1 MHAIELMARLDA
13 WHLSLKQWCTKQD
26 KNVFLYATC
35 FCLLVCKMSVQT
47 AEICRVDTLDW
58 IAPLY
63 VINHETFCCFI
74 RSEQK
79 STTRRKK
86 TKSRWKQCLPKA
98 SECVKCLLL
107 YESILLGE
115 KTKTSHSHHPLP
127 PPPQKKEEKK
137 GLLETLK
144 PILGGNYLSS
154 FSQSGF
160 LYLTLDLLL
169 FSCSNMQEM
178 CWKLWLCCSS
188 FMLYSCSRWVF
199 CLVFLLM
206 E

>member
-1 MHAIELMARLDA
+1 MLLVLQNNARLNA
-13 WHLSLKQWCTKQD
+13 CHWTNGQIGCMALIFETMVHKARQKCVFICHL
-26 KNVFLYATC
+26 FLSACVQQVY
-35 FCLLVCKMSVQT
+35 FRRKKMSVQS

-86 TKSRWKQCLPKA
+86 TKSKWKQCLPKA

-115 KTKTSHSHHPLP
+115 KTKTSHSHPPLP
-127 PPPQKKEEKK
+127 PPKKKEEEKK
-137 GLLETLK
+137 GYWRHWSPFLEE
-144 PILGGNYLSS
+144 II
-154 FSQSGF
+154 F
-160 LYLTLDLLL
+160 LL
-169 FSCSNMQEM
+169 FLS
-178 CWKLWLCCSS
+178 
-188 FMLYSCSRWVF
+188 
-199 CLVFLLM
+199 LVFYT
-206 E
+206 

>member
-1 MHAIELMARLDA
+1 MALIFETMVHKARQKCVFIC
-13 WHLSLKQWCTKQD
+13 HL
-26 KNVFLYATC
+26 FLSACVQQVY
-35 FCLLVCKMSVQT
+35 FRRKKMSVQS

-86 TKSRWKQCLPKA
+86 TKSKWKQCLPKA

-127 PPPQKKEEKK
+127 PPKKKEEEKK
-137 GLLETLK
+137 GYWRHWSPFLEE
-144 PILGGNYLSS
+144 II
-154 FSQSGF
+154 F
-160 LYLTLDLLL
+160 LL
-169 FSCSNMQEM
+169 FLS
-178 CWKLWLCCSS
+178 
-188 FMLYSCSRWVF
+188 
-199 CLVFLLM
+199 LVFYT
-206 E
+206 